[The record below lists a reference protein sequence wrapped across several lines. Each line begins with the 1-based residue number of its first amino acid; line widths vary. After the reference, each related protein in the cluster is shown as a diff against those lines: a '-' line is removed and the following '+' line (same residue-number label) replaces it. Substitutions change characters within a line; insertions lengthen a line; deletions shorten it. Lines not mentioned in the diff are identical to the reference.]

1 MDGEASVLED
11 PRAIYVVHEGNFL
24 HCGQALLSA
33 GEMQ

>member
-1 MDGEASVLED
+1 MDGEASTLED

-24 HCGQALLSA
+24 QRGRVLLGE